1 MEEDEQTAGEWMSK
15 FIKKPETKVFVES
28 ETIDSRGFKSDFM
41 SKSKQKESIK
51 NNSSS
56 KFDIK
61 IASNS
66 LDKAMTKDA
75 LDDIVEL
82 ADDISMEKEIH
93 PQNSNLNEDAFES
106 RLSKLGKRKNE
117 E

>member
-1 MEEDEQTAGEWMSK
+1 MSK
-15 FIKKPETKVFVES
+15 FIKKPETKIFVES

-41 SKSKQKESIK
+41 SKSKQKEPVQI
-51 NNSSS
+51 NTAS

-66 LDKAMTKDA
+66 LDRAMTEDA

-82 ADDISMEKEIH
+82 ADDITIEKEIH
-93 PQNSNLNEDAFES
+93 PQNSKLSEDGFES
-106 RLSKLGKRKNE
+106 RLSKLGKRNKE